1 MRIKTIL
8 ITLLTTLLLFVTC
21 NTDYDGIFMQVSKSE
36 EKTDVGSIVLL
47 KTDGTTFFARTRQ
60 HQLQS
65 YNTTTKKWTLIE
77 GAKATHATTDRTD
90 IYYAASALGDT
101 NHKIYKFDGNTSTVY
116 SEDYKIVSMVPTNDL
131 MLVKNS
137 DGKFDVHKVSD
148 KSTIII
154 RDLKFYSDYTPQLIA
169 MGTDLF
175 VVSGK
180 TESDKYTHYLW
191 DGLSLSDTINGLNS
205 PVIAFFKGASKVV
218 FLTSGNKVYSFAAG
232 SGVAGDSVATF
243 STSSTPASAPY
254 PTFVYNGKLYLQN
267 SSGYLFSI
275 DEEGVVKDADIDLSA
290 VKGWSYIVED
300 NTVYVG
306 TSENGIYKI
315 DMTTKKVTAL

>member
-77 GAKATHATTDRTD
+77 GAKATHATTTTD
-90 IYYAASALGDT
+90 GTAIYYAASALGDT
-101 NHKIYKFDGNTSTVY
+101 NHKIYNLDDGSLH
-116 SEDYKIVSMVPTNDL
+116 SDQYKIISMAPLYDL

-137 DGKFDVHKVSD
+137 DGKFDVRIVSD
-148 KSTIII
+148 ESKIIK
-154 RDLKFYSDYTPQLIA
+154 DLEFYSDYTPQLIA

-191 DGLSLSDTINGLNS
+191 DGSLSDPINGLNS

-290 VKGWSYIVED
+290 VKGWSYIVDD

>member
-77 GAKATHATTDRTD
+77 GAKATHATTYGTA

-101 NHKIYKFDGNTSTVY
+101 NHKIYNLDDGSLH
-116 SEDYKIVSMVPTNDL
+116 SDQYKIISMDPLYDL

-148 KSTIII
+148 KSKIIG
-154 RDLKFYSDYTPQLIA
+154 DLEFYSDYTPQLIA

-191 DGLSLSDTINGLNS
+191 DGLSINGLNS
-205 PVIAFFKGASKVV
+205 PVIAFFKGATKVV
-218 FLTSGNKVYSFAAG
+218 FLTSGNKVYSFNAD

-254 PTFVYNGKLYLQN
+254 PTFVYNNKLFLQN

-290 VKGWSYIVED
+290 VKGWSYIVDD

-315 DMTTKKVTAL
+315 DMTTRKVTAL